1 MLRFHAFHAFL
12 GFLAFLT
19 LGGGM
24 GDQRALDRAQA
35 TFGDGTKVALE
46 IADTEPKRN
55 RGLMFRESLAE
66 REGMLFIFE
75 RAGFYPFWMQNC
87 RTALDILWL
96 DESFRIV
103 SMAESVPPCRLA
115 NCEPPCASN
124 QCPTYAPA
132 AGTTAR
138 YVIEVAPGFSA
149 RHGVKVGQTIPVQLP
164 AR

>member
-1 MLRFHAFHAFL
+1 MVRQSVLTLVFL
-12 GFLAFLT
+12 GFL
-19 LGGGM
+19 M
-24 GDQRALDRAQA
+24 GSIGSGQRALDRAHA
-35 TFGDGTKVALE
+35 TFGDGTRVALE
-46 IADTEPKRN
+46 IADTEAKRN
-55 RGLMFRESLAE
+55 RGLMFRESIPE

-75 RAGFYPFWMQNC
+75 RPGFYPFWMQNC

-96 DESFRIV
+96 DEAFRIV

-124 QCPTYAPA
+124 ACPSYAPA
-132 AGTTAR
+132 EGTTAR
-138 YVIEVAPGFSA
+138 YVIEVAPGFAA